1 MVELRS
7 TLETP
12 ASPREGR
19 RARDL
24 RRLVLGLLAAFL
36 VLGAL
41 NFFGLRMATAS
52 ASGGGYRLEVR
63 YPRVGRPGI
72 GAPFQIQVQ
81 HQGGF
86 EGPVTLAMSSD
97 YLDIL
102 TVNSISPDPSQ
113 VTTTDKEVIWQFNQ
127 PPGDTLTVSVGA
139 EFDPDEHLG
148 SHDATTSV
156 LDNGNPAVQVHYRTW
171 EAP

>member
-1 MVELRS
+1 MTNGRS

-24 RRLVLGLLAAFL
+24 RRVVLVLLATFL

-41 NFFGLRMATAS
+41 NFFGLRMGTAS
-52 ASGGGYRLEVR
+52 ASGGGYQLQVR
-63 YPRVGRPGI
+63 YPRIGRPGI
-72 GAPFQIQVQ
+72 GAPLQIRVQ
-81 HQGGF
+81 HDGGF
-86 EGPVTLAMSSD
+86 DGPVTVVMSSD

-102 TVNSISPDPSQ
+102 TVNTITPDPSQ
-113 VTTTDKEVIWQFNQ
+113 TTTTDKQVIWQFDQ
-127 PPGDTLTVSVGA
+127 PPGDTLTVSFGA
-139 EFDPDEHLG
+139 EFDPNEHLG

-156 LDNGNPAVQVHYRTW
+156 LDNGKPAVAVDYTTW